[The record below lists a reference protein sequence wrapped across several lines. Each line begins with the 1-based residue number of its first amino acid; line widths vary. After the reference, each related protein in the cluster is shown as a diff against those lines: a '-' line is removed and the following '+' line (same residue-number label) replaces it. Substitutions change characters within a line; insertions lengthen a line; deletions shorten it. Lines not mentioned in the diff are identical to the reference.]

1 MKKLSLIYALLPL
14 LAFTSCKKDSPV
26 KPVTPTKPVIAAV
39 SDSVAYTIDGVTYTD
54 SGMSL
59 SSLSSGTEDAN
70 RKLVYPDSTNKYAYS
85 LVGKQ
90 DSVMFFERHTI
101 LSEKAWINVS
111 FVKKFFRQQTPLNF
125 PGLNSVLTMF
135 TVGKHPLAEDFE
147 WQNSQN
153 GIAISAV
160 LGVNKGYS
168 SYNAYD
174 GIATVVIPPGFQKNS
189 SFEITSFV
197 HATDGYGGYNLE
209 AKFTAVLFNRNG
221 EQKKL
226 ENGYLRLHFDPAY
239 AGNGI

>member
-1 MKKLSLIYALLPL
+1 MKKLKLIYALLPL

-26 KPVTPTKPVIAAV
+26 KPVTPTKPVIAGV
-39 SDSVAYTIDGVTYTD
+39 SDSVAYTIDGVTYTA
-54 SGMSL
+54 GGVSL
-59 SSLSSGTEDAN
+59 SHLSAGTEDAN

-85 LVGKQ
+85 LVGKP
-90 DSVMFFERHTI
+90 DSVMFFEKYTI
-101 LSEKAWINVS
+101 YSTSANINVL
-111 FVKKFFRQQTPLNF
+111 FVQKFFRQQTPLNF

-153 GIAISAV
+153 GIAIDAA
-160 LGVNKGYS
+160 LGVNQGYS

-174 GIATVVIPPGFQKNS
+174 DIATVVFPPGFQKNS

-197 HATDGYGGYNLE
+197 HATDGNGGYNLE
-209 AKFTAVLFNRNG
+209 AKFTAVLFNRKG

-226 ENGYLRLHFDPAY
+226 ENGYLRLHVDPMY

>member
-1 MKKLSLIYALLPL
+1 
-14 LAFTSCKKDSPV
+14 
-26 KPVTPTKPVIAAV
+26 
-39 SDSVAYTIDGVTYTD
+39 
-54 SGMSL
+54 
-59 SSLSSGTEDAN
+59 
-70 RKLVYPDSTNKYAYS
+70 
-85 LVGKQ
+85 
-90 DSVMFFERHTI
+90 
-101 LSEKAWINVS
+101 
-111 FVKKFFRQQTPLNF
+111 
-125 PGLNSVLTMF
+125 MF

-153 GIAISAV
+153 GIAISVV

-197 HATDGYGGYNLE
+197 HATDGFGGYNLE
-209 AKFTAVLFNRNG
+209 AKFTAALFNRKG

-226 ENGYLRLHFDPAY
+226 ENGYLRLHIDPAY